1 MRPCINFAAARSG
14 VFCIY
19 GGGVLASTPAMRCSK
34 HTRIRLS
41 ELVAAFGTLYAVC
54 LSAALQLYETATI
67 FLLQRK
73 FCSESY
79 KLMMSNT
86 FSQFLLTLVF
96 SVCFSKFIS
105 FVISCVR
112 MVDIAVSAAATTFDA
127 GGGGDVRANH

>member
-1 MRPCINFAAARSG
+1 
-14 VFCIY
+14 
-19 GGGVLASTPAMRCSK
+19 
-34 HTRIRLS
+34 
-41 ELVAAFGTLYAVC
+41 
-54 LSAALQLYETATI
+54 
-67 FLLQRK
+67 
-73 FCSESY
+73 
-79 KLMMSNT
+79 MMSNT